1 MLDTWLGFMDLTTDA
16 HGNEKVDSLDFKGTF
31 TMILQGRRADVL
43 QAMRDSLMKSGITIA
58 GTA

>member
-1 MLDTWLGFMDLTTDA
+1 MDLTTDA

-31 TMILQGRRADVL
+31 TMILQGRRADLL